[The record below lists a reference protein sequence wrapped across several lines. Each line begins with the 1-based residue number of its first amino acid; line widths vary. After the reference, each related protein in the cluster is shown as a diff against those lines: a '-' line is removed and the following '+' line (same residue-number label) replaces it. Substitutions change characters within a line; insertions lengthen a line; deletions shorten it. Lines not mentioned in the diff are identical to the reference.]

1 MRLVTDIQGME
12 RVVPPEVA
20 VAAYSADLIPSRAKR
35 NFLLL
40 LAALRSDHLAIHFRL
55 PEVIFFTLFLFIIPF
70 HRCRLTTLDFFIGQ
84 PRGWMLPLIRWS
96 LGRVSRFLVYFRD
109 SSIFEQMLD
118 LPRSKFY
125 YVPFKVNAFELIQAT
140 PARDEG
146 YIFSGGRSRRDF
158 ATFFAAVQPL
168 GYPVKL
174 VTSGE
179 EDLTPHGSSMRGLS
193 VPDNVEILRKDSS
206 AEFFVNCMA
215 GARLVVIPIVRDSTT
230 QAGIGVYL
238 QALALHKCLVISSGL
253 GVSDVLTEGQAMI
266 VPPGDVQ
273 ALRDAIEKAWRGDAL
288 RERYAEAGY
297 RYATPLGAEDELRRS
312 VWKAL
317 PRDVQ
322 RNSS

>member
-1 MRLVTDIQGME
+1 M
-12 RVVPPEVA
+12 
-20 VAAYSADLIPSRAKR
+20 
-35 NFLLL
+35 
-40 LAALRSDHLAIHFRL
+40 
-55 PEVIFFTLFLFIIPF
+55 FFTLFLCIIPF

-84 PRGWMLPLIRWS
+84 PKPWMLPLIRWS
-96 LGRVSRFLVYFRD
+96 LGRVNRFLVYFKD
-109 SSIFEQMLD
+109 SSIFEQMLH

-140 PARDEG
+140 PVRDDG

-168 GYPVKL
+168 EYPVKL

-179 EDLTPHGSSMRGLS
+179 EDLTPHGSSMHGLP

-206 AEFFVNCMA
+206 ARFFVDCMA

-238 QALALHKCLVISSGL
+238 QAMALRKCLIISSGL
-253 GVSDVLTEGQAMI
+253 GISDVLTDHQAII
-266 VPPGDVQ
+266 VPPGDVE
-273 ALRDAIEKAWRGDAL
+273 ALREAIDKVWRDAAL

-297 RYATPLGAEDELRRS
+297 RYARPLGAEDDLRRS
-312 VWKAL
+312 VWAAL
-317 PRDVQ
+317 PRDAQ
-322 RNSS
+322 RAAS